1 MVFVSIAS
9 CFVGCLHAEQRGQ
22 LKNSK
27 VLRSLKHECSLML
40 LSDSHFLVLTL
51 TSSLWVMLETRIWGF
66 FSFMEC
72 C

>member
-9 CFVGCLHAEQRGQ
+9 CFLGCLQAEQHGQ

-40 LSDSHFLVLTL
+40 SFVRFTLS
-51 TSSLWVMLETRIWGF
+51 
-66 FSFMEC
+66 SFDTDIFPLGNAEI
-72 C
+72 